1 MEAALC
7 FGRDVVRVFRKS
19 DDTAWVLRSA
29 GFNNYY
35 CCKESNSSICLEM
48 SQG

>member
-1 MEAALC
+1 MKAALC

-29 GFNNYY
+29 GKYAMAY
-35 CCKESNSSICLEM
+35 
-48 SQG
+48 